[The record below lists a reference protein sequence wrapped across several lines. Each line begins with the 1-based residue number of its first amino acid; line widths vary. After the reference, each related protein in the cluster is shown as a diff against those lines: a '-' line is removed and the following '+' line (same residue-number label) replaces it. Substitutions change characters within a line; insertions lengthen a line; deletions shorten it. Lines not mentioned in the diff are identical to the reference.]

1 MITTPGFSLLVGTG
15 EGLYEF
21 GARERSDFR
30 GHEITALAGDGCC
43 WWALVDG
50 RTVWRS
56 PGDGSWEELAA
67 LQDGSGTC
75 LAVTPAGLLVGTAG
89 AHLLHLTG
97 GRFIQVE
104 AFEQVEGREEWYTP
118 WGDPPDTRSISA
130 DRAGTVYV
138 NVHVGGVVRSTDGGH
153 SWRPTLDSHTDV
165 HQVFCHPAQA
175 RLVLVAAAVGLGIS
189 DDGGDTWRFET
200 QGLHGHYLRAVALA
214 GDNVLV
220 SASTGPGNRR
230 AALYRRRFRRNERF
244 EKCRQGLPDWFGS
257 NIDTFC
263 LAASGTTAAFGTEEG
278 LLFLSPDAGASWET
292 VAKDLRAVQCVSIA
306 DDRQLGRNSRQGG
319 AR

>member
-56 PGDGSWEELAA
+56 PGDGSWKELAA
-67 LQDGSGTC
+67 LQDDSGTC

-118 WGDPPDTRSISA
+118 WGDPP
-130 DRAGTVYV
+130 
-138 NVHVGGVVRSTDGGH
+138 
-153 SWRPTLDSHTDV
+153 
-165 HQVFCHPAQA
+165 
-175 RLVLVAAAVGLGIS
+175 
-189 DDGGDTWRFET
+189 
-200 QGLHGHYLRAVALA
+200 
-214 GDNVLV
+214 
-220 SASTGPGNRR
+220 
-230 AALYRRRFRRNERF
+230 
-244 EKCRQGLPDWFGS
+244 WFGS

-278 LLFLSPDAGASWET
+278 LLFLSPDAGTSWET